1 MTINCKG
8 ELIDFSTPKVMG
20 VLNITPDSF
29 YDGGRYTND
38 KELLNQTEKM
48 LTEGATFIDVGAYSS
63 KPGAT
68 HISEDE
74 ELKRIIPAITAIL
87 KKFPKTIISIDTF
100 RSNIAKETIA
110 NGAALINDISG
121 GTLDEKMFET
131 IAMLKVPYILMH
143 IKGTPQNMQKNP
155 TYENITTELISFFAD
170 QIFKLHQLQIKDMV
184 IDVGFGFG
192 KTIEHNY
199 ELLKNLKFI
208 FLRISLI
215 ISICEI
221 IELSILILREDFKNK
236 EMNFDRFLSS

>member
-38 KELLNQTEKM
+38 KEFLNQTEKM

-87 KKFPKTIISIDTF
+87 KEFPKTIISVDTF

-121 GTLDEKMFET
+121 GTLDKKMFET
-131 IAMLKVPYILMH
+131 IAMLQVPYILMH

-192 KTIEHNY
+192 KTI
-199 ELLKNLKFI
+199 
-208 FLRISLI
+208 
-215 ISICEI
+215 
-221 IELSILILREDFKNK
+221 
-236 EMNFDRFLSS
+236 